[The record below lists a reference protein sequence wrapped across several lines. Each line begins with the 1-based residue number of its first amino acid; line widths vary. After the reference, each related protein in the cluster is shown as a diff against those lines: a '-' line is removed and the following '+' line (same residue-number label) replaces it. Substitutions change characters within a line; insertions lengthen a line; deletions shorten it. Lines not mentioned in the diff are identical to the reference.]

1 MALPKEEIKTIAD
14 IEALP
19 EGTRAELIDG
29 RLFLDT
35 APTVTHQAIVNFLV
49 TEINIYIRSKGGK
62 CRVFPSPFDVQLS
75 ADDIYNL
82 VQPDISVI
90 CDRDKLSNGK
100 RCIGAPDWVIEVV
113 SPSTKAQDYIIKRG
127 KYQAA
132 GVREYWIVDPSKKR
146 VSMCNFETPDYE
158 DCNFNESAKVGIYPD
173 LVINFAE
180 MGHRGDHRRHGQFRH
195 HLHQQRSGHH
205 GNPLLCGA
213 QAGCHPHP
221 VGQGHP
227 GFGLPELHLQV
238 RQQQCGHREPQR
250 RDHRRGH
257 RLHLHYG
264 FQRQSHG
271 AGHRHREPLCFRF
284 LGQRQQQRR

>member
-35 APTVTHQAIVNFLV
+35 APTVIHQAIVNFLV

-127 KYQAA
+127 IRQLAFVNIGLSIRAK
-132 GVREYWIVDPSKKR
+132 REYPCAILKRQIMKIVILTNLRKWA
-146 VSMCNFETPDYE
+146 F
-158 DCNFNESAKVGIYPD
+158 IQ
-173 LVINFAE
+173 IW
-180 MGHRGDHRRHGQFRH
+180 
-195 HLHQQRSGHH
+195 
-205 GNPLLCGA
+205 
-213 QAGCHPHP
+213 
-221 VGQGHP
+221 
-227 GFGLPELHLQV
+227 
-238 RQQQCGHREPQR
+238 
-250 RDHRRGH
+250 
-257 RLHLHYG
+257 
-264 FQRQSHG
+264 
-271 AGHRHREPLCFRF
+271 
-284 LGQRQQQRR
+284 

>member
-35 APTVTHQAIVNFLV
+35 APTVIHQAIVNFLV

-100 RCIGAPDWVIEVV
+100 RCIGAPDLSLIH
-113 SPSTKAQDYIIKRG
+113 I
-127 KYQAA
+127 
-132 GVREYWIVDPSKKR
+132 
-146 VSMCNFETPDYE
+146 
-158 DCNFNESAKVGIYPD
+158 
-173 LVINFAE
+173 
-180 MGHRGDHRRHGQFRH
+180 
-195 HLHQQRSGHH
+195 
-205 GNPLLCGA
+205 
-213 QAGCHPHP
+213 
-221 VGQGHP
+221 
-227 GFGLPELHLQV
+227 
-238 RQQQCGHREPQR
+238 
-250 RDHRRGH
+250 
-257 RLHLHYG
+257 
-264 FQRQSHG
+264 
-271 AGHRHREPLCFRF
+271 
-284 LGQRQQQRR
+284 

>member
-35 APTVTHQAIVNFLV
+35 APTVIHQAIVNFLV

-132 GVREYWIVDPSKKR
+132 GVREYWIVEQK
-146 VSMCNFETPDYE
+146 
-158 DCNFNESAKVGIYPD
+158 ESIHV
-173 LVINFAE
+173 
-180 MGHRGDHRRHGQFRH
+180 QFR
-195 HLHQQRSGHH
+195 
-205 GNPLLCGA
+205 NA
-213 QAGCHPHP
+213 
-221 VGQGHP
+221 
-227 GFGLPELHLQV
+227 
-238 RQQQCGHREPQR
+238 
-250 RDHRRGH
+250 
-257 RLHLHYG
+257 RL
-264 FQRQSHG
+264 
-271 AGHRHREPLCFRF
+271 
-284 LGQRQQQRR
+284 

>member
-35 APTVTHQAIVNFLV
+35 APTVIHQAIVNFLV

-90 CDRDKLSNGK
+90 CDRDKL
-100 RCIGAPDWVIEVV
+100 
-113 SPSTKAQDYIIKRG
+113 AQDYIIKRG

-180 MGHRGDHRRHGQFRH
+180 M
-195 HLHQQRSGHH
+195 
-205 GNPLLCGA
+205 
-213 QAGCHPHP
+213 
-221 VGQGHP
+221 
-227 GFGLPELHLQV
+227 EI
-238 RQQQCGHREPQR
+238 
-250 RDHRRGH
+250 
-257 RLHLHYG
+257 
-264 FQRQSHG
+264 
-271 AGHRHREPLCFRF
+271 
-284 LGQRQQQRR
+284 